1 MSVRR
6 CTTEMRFSSIQF
18 IQPTAIIS
26 ALGLAFGHGVDLLV
40 AEEVGNVGEDHVDFS
55 GSHGDSLR
63 ELEQTSTPF
72 GTSRDD
78 VVARGG

>member
-1 MSVRR
+1 
-6 CTTEMRFSSIQF
+6 MRFSSIQF